1 MTTVT
6 TNISLQSPIV
16 ELFPL
21 KNDIQMLIKFLD
33 TKGFRSDTTNVPTY
47 ERLVVLLN
55 SIGTHVG
62 KN

>member
-6 TNISLQSPIV
+6 TNLTLQSPVI
-16 ELFPL
+16 ELFPV

-33 TKGFRSDTTNVPTY
+33 TKGFRTDTTNVPTY
-47 ERLVVLLN
+47 DRLVTLLN